1 MEQGGRRD
9 KGRIFVVS
17 GPSGSGKT
25 TLLGS
30 LFKNKGFKKNLVKS
44 VSLTTRPKRSGERD
58 RKDYFFITRQEFLR
72 RKKAKKI
79 LEWTK
84 YLGYYYATPRELV
97 DKHLKAGRHIILCLD
112 LKGAVRIKRLYP
124 RNSITIFIVPP
135 SLRALKHRIEGR
147 SHETKSEEVSQRIGL
162 AKEELAASRLYDYR
176 IENRS
181 LLQAVRQ
188 LEGVILTE
196 TNNIAR

>member
-97 DKHLKAGRHIILCLD
+97 DKHLEAGRHIILCLD

-124 RNSITIFIVPP
+124 RNTITIFIVPP
-135 SLRALKHRIEGR
+135 SLRALKRRIEGR
-147 SHETKSEEVSQRIGL
+147 SHETKSEEVNRRIGL